1 MKANSI
7 VLVGAPDSGKTNY
20 LGRLW
25 AALRAR
31 QGKLAAPEIPP
42 DIQYVEQTLEH
53 LMHGDFAPRSDKSLA
68 VSRHD
73 FVVPVKRTDVSD
85 ADGFSIV
92 VPDVSGELWKSA
104 VETFEISEEW
114 MEQLQR
120 SIGALLFVRVLSNQN
135 VTPLDWVTAERLLK
149 LHPAVE
155 DESHKVPTQVMLC
168 ELLRFLEYTL
178 QPGNDGALPRVAIV
192 VTAWDLLDVELRA
205 AGPMAY
211 LQTEYPLFVGKLAD
225 TEKVEVKAFGV
236 TIVGGDFEDQ
246 VFRTE
251 FLENGDLQHAG
262 HCVVEL
268 DGKIMEEADLT
279 YPVAWLVE
287 PLQNA

>member
-1 MKANSI
+1 MKVNSI

-25 AALRAR
+25 VALRAR

-53 LMHGDFAPRSDKSLA
+53 LMHGEFAPRSDKSLA

-73 FVVPVKRTDVSD
+73 FVVPVELTEAGN

-114 MEQLQR
+114 MEQLQQ
-120 SIGALLFVRVLSNQN
+120 SVGALLFVRILSNQN

-149 LHPAVE
+149 LHPADE
-155 DESHKVPTQVMLC
+155 DESHKIPTQVMLC

-178 QPGNDGALPRVAIV
+178 QPGKDGARPRVAIV
-192 VTAWDLLDVELRA
+192 VTAWDLLDAERGA

-211 LQTEYPLFVGKLAD
+211 LQTEYPLFAGKLQD
-225 TEKVEVKAFGV
+225 TQKVEVKAFGV
-236 TIVGGDFEDQ
+236 TIVGGDFEEAG
-246 VFRTE
+246 FRTE
-251 FLENGDLQHAG
+251 FLENGDLQYAG
-262 HCVVEL
+262 HCVVES
-268 DGKIMEEADLT
+268 DGMIKKEVDLT
-279 YPVAWLVE
+279 FPVAWLVE
-287 PLQNA
+287 PLQDA